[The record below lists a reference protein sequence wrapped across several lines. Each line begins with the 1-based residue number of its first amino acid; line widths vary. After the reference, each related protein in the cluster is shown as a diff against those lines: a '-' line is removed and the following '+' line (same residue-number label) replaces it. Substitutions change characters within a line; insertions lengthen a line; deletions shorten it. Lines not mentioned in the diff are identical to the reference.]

1 MPPRAVEPVADEDVS
16 PFPAWEPITEVPPP
30 KIPNWEAP
38 ATSAQAE
45 ANWEHSV
52 DPSFRPGIPHAHTPG
67 QRPSRRPSRTVIIV
81 AAVACLLVAVLA
93 ATAILTS
100 LHHSTANPGPS
111 GATTPKV
118 SPAPGTNRVG
128 VATAAA
134 LTATREAQHGLLSVK
149 GFPTVKKV
157 AAVINPYMSSLQDYK
172 HFLSGLS
179 VPPAALGAERVA
191 AAEVNGDLAFLST
204 INGLES
210 LHLGTWLVQFGS
222 NTVDLQTALSTFEQV
237 LHVPT
242 S

>member
-1 MPPRAVEPVADEDVS
+1 M
-16 PFPAWEPITEVPPP
+16 PPP
-30 KIPNWEAP
+30 KIPNFEAP
-38 ATSAQAE
+38 ANSASRQRPTG
-45 ANWEHSV
+45 NI
-52 DPSFRPGIPHAHTPG
+52 PSTHRSG
-67 QRPSRRPSRTVIIV
+67 QVSRTRTRLGSAPSRRPSRTVIIV
-81 AAVACLLVAVLA
+81 AAVACLLVVVLA

-111 GATTPKV
+111 GATTPKA

-179 VPPAALGAERVA
+179 VPPAALGAKSVRRRRGERRPCLPQHHQRLGVPA
-191 AAEVNGDLAFLST
+191 PRHLAGA
-204 INGLES
+204 IRVE
-210 LHLGTWLVQFGS
+210 HR
-222 NTVDLQTALSTFEQV
+222 
-237 LHVPT
+237 
-242 S
+242 